1 MVQFL
6 NTAIIYY
13 IISIFDG
20 VAALDQNGLLMKV
33 TSLIAVSGFINIANN
48 AIQLGTLFS
57 CLMNKFKYNDKD
69 TINMFQI
76 QLNKEMQD
84 PQFSF
89 SDKYA
94 YYIVQIYVVSFY
106 SYIAPYLSLILIIIF
121 AIQYWVDKFNLFTRY
136 SCPADFNYRLS
147 RLTLK
152 TFECSIFIFALG
164 NFLLAPTI
172 HY

>member
-20 VAALDQNGLLMKV
+20 IAALDQNGLLMKV

-84 PQFSF
+84 P
-89 SDKYA
+89 
-94 YYIVQIYVVSFY
+94 
-106 SYIAPYLSLILIIIF
+106 
-121 AIQYWVDKFNLFTRY
+121 
-136 SCPADFNYRLS
+136 
-147 RLTLK
+147 
-152 TFECSIFIFALG
+152 
-164 NFLLAPTI
+164 
-172 HY
+172 